1 MNLKNSSLTL
11 DKKHNLLLKEFE
23 NNQKLIPK
31 YYEKIKKL
39 ENLKKNNK
47 KKNSNELF
55 EIDHEINLINNKIKS
70 INSNEMDYY
79 LKNSNYMFKY

>member
-47 KKNSNELF
+47 KKILTN
-55 EIDHEINLINNKIKS
+55 
-70 INSNEMDYY
+70 Y
-79 LKNSNYMFKY
+79 LKLTMKSC